1 MNMNSMVKELSEY
14 NNNPVS
20 GGVVVYRDDVSRVVV
35 SELLSLHSD
44 GSLVSGERVVDTAS
58 QLLCTQTD
66 L

>member
-14 NNNPVS
+14 NNNHVS
-20 GGVVVYRDDVSRVVV
+20 GGVVYRDDVSRVVV

>member
-14 NNNPVS
+14 NNNHVS
-20 GGVVVYRDDVSRVVV
+20 GVVVYRDDVSRVVV

-44 GSLVSGERVVDTAS
+44 GSLVSGERVIDTAS